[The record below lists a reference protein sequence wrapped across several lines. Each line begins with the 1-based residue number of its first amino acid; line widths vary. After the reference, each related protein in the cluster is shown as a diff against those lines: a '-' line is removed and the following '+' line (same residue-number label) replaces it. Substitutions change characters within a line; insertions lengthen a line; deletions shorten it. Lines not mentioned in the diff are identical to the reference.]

1 MGPKKDLIQLWKDA
15 TLKAGLRFGVTTH
28 LSRSYSWLNTA
39 NQSDTKGRKKGVPY
53 DGAQGKAAGLY
64 PLMMDKAPIHAPH
77 SMLPKSGEIIGQK
90 E

>member
-1 MGPKKDLIQLWKDA
+1 MWKNA

-53 DGAQGKAAGLY
+53 DGAQGKGKDY
-64 PLMMDKAPIHAPH
+64 IRQMKGKALIQE
-77 SMLPKSGEIIGQK
+77 LL
-90 E
+90 